1 MPTPTPE
8 LYSPGVVV
16 ATVAYSRPGLLGA
29 TAISI
34 CERFSGSPLRSGRQC
49 SPPSVDL
56 YRPPAVPLYT
66 LLSSHGPERAF
77 HRDAY
82 TMFASL
88 GSILTPKP
96 PVFSSRWST
105 ALHVRPPS

>member
-1 MPTPTPE
+1 MPSPTAE

-16 ATVAYSRPGLLGA
+16 ATMAYSLPGLLGA
-29 TAISI
+29 TAMSI
-34 CERFSGSPLRSGRQC
+34 CDRFSGSPFFRGRQC

-56 YRPPAVPLYT
+56 KRPPAVPLYT

-77 HRDAY
+77 HRVAY
-82 TMFASL
+82 TMLASL

-96 PVFSSRWST
+96 PVFSS
-105 ALHVRPPS
+105 